1 MKLNPRELEVLKI
14 LHENERA
21 LTSTEI
27 VNSGEELTQSTVQ
40 AVLRKLLA
48 AELVEVQGVTHSG
61 NVLSRTFGAYIQVQR
76 SIDREVFGGYQK
88 FSFHYRQD
96 GHTCGDDGTGRGWSQ
111 ERGRT
116 GQDDQVPDRF
126 EKESQ
131 VVCAIT
137 IHSNGK
143 GPDTLKV
150 SGPFCG
156 FGTVTSCCP

>member
-61 NVLSRTFGAYIQVQR
+61 NVLSRTFGAT
-76 SIDREVFGGYQK
+76 SKSKEVLTEK
-88 FSFHYRQD
+88 FLGDIRSFHAIIDKMDILAGMMELEED
-96 GHTCGDDGTGRGWSQ
+96 GPKKEAELDKMIKYLTG
-111 ERGRT
+111 
-116 GQDDQVPDRF
+116 
-126 EKESQ
+126 
-131 VVCAIT
+131 
-137 IHSNGK
+137 
-143 GPDTLKV
+143 LKKKAK
-150 SGPFCG
+150 
-156 FGTVTSCCP
+156 